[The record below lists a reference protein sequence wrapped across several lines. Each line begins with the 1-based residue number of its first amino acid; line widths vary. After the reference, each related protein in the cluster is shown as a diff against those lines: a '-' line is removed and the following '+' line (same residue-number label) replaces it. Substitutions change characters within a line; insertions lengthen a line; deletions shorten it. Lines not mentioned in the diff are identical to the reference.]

1 MINPVCFHSG
11 VKKNLCSAKKC
22 KKSDYFEV
30 PAKFPIKEVPAN
42 VCKQCGE
49 RYFDDDV
56 MENLEKII
64 EDVKNVSIEISVVNY
79 KGKTA

>member
-1 MINPVCFHSG
+1 MKCFMCKG
-11 VKKNLCSAKKC
+11 ETEKKLVNYLLDIDNKIII
-22 KKSDYFEV
+22 
-30 PAKFPIKEVPAN
+30 IKEVPAN

-49 RYFDDDV
+49 KYFDDDV

-79 KGKTA
+79 KEKTA

>member
-1 MINPVCFHSG
+1 MKCFMCKG
-11 VKKNLCSAKKC
+11 ETEKKLVNYLLDIDNKIII
-22 KKSDYFEV
+22 
-30 PAKFPIKEVPAN
+30 IKEVPAN

-49 RYFDDDV
+49 KYFDDDV

-79 KGKTA
+79 KEQTA

>member
-1 MINPVCFHSG
+1 MKCFM
-11 VKKNLCSAKKC
+11 C
-22 KKSDYFEV
+22 KGETEQKLVNYLLDV
-30 PAKFPIKEVPAN
+30 DNRIIIIKEVPAN

-56 MENLEKII
+56 MGNLEKII

-79 KGKTA
+79 KEKTA

>member
-1 MINPVCFHSG
+1 MKCFM
-11 VKKNLCSAKKC
+11 C
-22 KKSDYFEV
+22 KGETEQKLVNYLLDV
-30 PAKFPIKEVPAN
+30 DNRIIIIKEVPAN